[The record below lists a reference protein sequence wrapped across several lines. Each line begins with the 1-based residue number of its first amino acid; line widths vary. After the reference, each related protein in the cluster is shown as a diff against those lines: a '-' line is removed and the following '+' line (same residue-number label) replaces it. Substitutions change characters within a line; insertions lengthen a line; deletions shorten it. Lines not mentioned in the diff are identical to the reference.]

1 MELEM
6 LKKVKF
12 QEKLKIFFKAFLTKN
27 DPILVQIWVVYLK
40 KC

>member
-1 MELEM
+1 M

-12 QEKLKIFFKAFLTKN
+12 QEKLKIFFMAFLTKN
-27 DPILVQIWVVYLK
+27 DSILAQIWVVFLK